1 MFCGPLC
8 WCISA
13 LLKGVLGDYCTKP
26 VNKPASHSTARLS
39 CQLNLASGTFWNTP
53 PQGSAVWG
61 CVPVSLSGNPG
72 AQMFG
77 YHSCSIPRPGEQL
90 PHPRACGAG
99 LGEASVAAG
108 SISVPTLLGRS
119 CCHSC
124 PQLSLS
130 SCFWVCRQ
138 QNQGPLRAPLSRQLG
153 KGSFGFSRCQRLLFV
168 STALI

>member
-26 VNKPASHSTARLS
+26 ANKPASHSTARLS

-90 PHPRACGAG
+90 PHPQSLWGWSGGGICGSWVHLCPHPAG
-99 LGEASVAAG
+99 KELLPQLPPALALQL
-108 SISVPTLLGRS
+108 LLGVQAAE
-119 CCHSC
+119 
-124 PQLSLS
+124 PGTPA
-130 SCFWVCRQ
+130 
-138 QNQGPLRAPLSRQLG
+138 GPPVQTAG
-153 KGSFGFSRCQRLLFV
+153 ERLLWVFPV
-168 STALI
+168 PKAFIC